1 MPRNHGFAYFHARMG
16 VVAGADTHAMLAILF
31 RSINRLDLQQ
41 ILVVGLDLATCTLS
55 IEENIQCVRFAD
67 IGSSEVEAAITSL
80 NVAKLKWHV
89 VKSILASGVSVLVIE
104 PDTVLI
110 QDPFQFLYRDS
121 DVEGATDGWDDTSV
135 RGCRPYSIHA

>member
-1 MPRNHGFAYFHARMG
+1 MAWPIATFGSEEVRGIQGCFPGF
-16 VVAGADTHAMLAILF
+16 
-31 RSINRLDLQQ
+31 Q
-41 ILVVGLDLATCTLS
+41 
-55 IEENIQCVRFAD
+55 
-67 IGSSEVEAAITSL
+67 VEAAITSV

-135 RGCRPYSIHA
+135 RGCRPYSMHA